1 MKSRTT
7 RRFRELLA
15 QLPDHAQRQAT
26 EAHKLFIS
34 NHQHPSLRFK
44 RIYADPATYSV
55 RVGIGYRAVGGLD
68 GDTIVWYWIGTHA
81 EYDQLL
87 KQL

>member
-7 RRFRELLA
+7 QRFRELLA
-15 QLPDHAQRQAT
+15 KLPQEVQQQAD
-26 EAHKLFIS
+26 AAYRLFVT
-34 NHQHPSLRFK
+34 NPRHPSLRFK
-44 RIYADPATYSV
+44 RIHPLPPIYSA
-55 RVGIGYRAVGGLD
+55 RVGIGYRAVGVME
-68 GDTIVWYWIGTHA
+68 GDTIAWYWIGTHA